1 MKKTKRALPVEEAF
15 SPKKKHIAALVNF
28 GGIAVSY
35 LLCMLLLQTGVINS
49 YYEGILMMV
58 GINIIMAASLNL
70 ATGFLGQ
77 LALGHAGFMSI
88 GAYTSALFT
97 RYLNVG
103 SDYLSFLLS
112 LLAAAL
118 LAAIVGLLVGI
129 PALRLR
135 GDYLAIITLGFGE
148 IIRSVFQNLSIT
160 GGAQGLNGI
169 PRVNNFTTVFVVMV
183 IVLYILYTFIR
194 SRHGRAV
201 MAIREDE
208 IAAESSGIN
217 ITSYRTLAFTLSA
230 ALAGVAGGLYAHYV
244 GILAPAYFNFN
255 KSIEF
260 VVMVVLGGMGSLTGS
275 ILAAIVLTLLPEL
288 LRGFSEY
295 RMLIYSLALVIIMIF
310 KPSGLLGTYEFSL
323 TRACKKAGGFLKN
336 LFSTGRKKA
345 REEKS
350 SGNFSKNL
358 PAGEEKEEPAAQTEK
373 EGR

>member
-1 MKKTKRALPVEEAF
+1 MKNTKKALSGREVF
-15 SPKKKHIAALVNF
+15 SPKKKHAAAFVNF

-35 LLCMLLLQTGVINS
+35 LLCMLLIQTGLINS

-103 SDYLSFLLS
+103 NDYLSFLLS

-118 LAAIVGLLVGI
+118 LAAIVGLVVGI

-169 PRVNNFTTVFVVMV
+169 PRVSNFTTVFMVMV

-208 IAAESSGIN
+208 IAAESSGVN

-295 RMLIYSLALVIIMIF
+295 RMLLYSLALVIIMIF

-323 TRACKKAGGFLKN
+323 TRICSKVGRFFKN
-336 LFSTGRKKA
+336 LFSFDNVKPAGGKK
-345 REEKS
+345 S
-350 SGNFSKNL
+350 QGFFKNL
-358 PAGEEKEEPAAQTEK
+358 FAGKKRNDSAAQPEKEEK
-373 EGR
+373 